1 MPASE
6 EETLMETTNSQNPPV
21 EELTRQIEL
30 IREEISRSR
39 EVSDSNQSEAVNLLE
54 EALQAYQRIEARMEA
69 SDDML
74 NRAMSLTFWVQLT
87 TLLVLV
93 GLTVSFFL

>member
-1 MPASE
+1 
-6 EETLMETTNSQNPPV
+6 METNTGQNQSI
-21 EELTRQIEL
+21 EDLRHQMEL
-30 IREEISRSR
+30 IREETSRFR

-69 SDDML
+69 SDDMI
-74 NRAMSLTFWVQLT
+74 NRAMSLTFWVQLL

-93 GLTVSFFL
+93 GIAVSFFL

>member
-1 MPASE
+1 
-6 EETLMETTNSQNPPV
+6 METTNSQNPPV

>member
-1 MPASE
+1 
-6 EETLMETTNSQNPPV
+6 METNNAQNPPTH
-21 EELTRQIEL
+21 ELTRQIEL

>member
-1 MPASE
+1 
-6 EETLMETTNSQNPPV
+6 METTNTQSPPT
-21 EELTRQIEL
+21 EELMRQIEL

-54 EALQAYQRIEARMEA
+54 EALQAYQRIEARIEA

-74 NRAMSLTFWVQLT
+74 NRAMSLTFWVQLA

-93 GLTVSFFL
+93 GLTISFFL

>member
-1 MPASE
+1 
-6 EETLMETTNSQNPPV
+6 METTNAQNPPI

-30 IREEISRSR
+30 IREEINRSR

-54 EALQAYQRIEARMEA
+54 EALQAYQRIETRMEA

-74 NRAMSLTFWVQLT
+74 NRAMSLTFWVQLA

>member
-1 MPASE
+1 
-6 EETLMETTNSQNPPV
+6 METNNAQNPPV

>member
-1 MPASE
+1 
-6 EETLMETTNSQNPPV
+6 METSPNQSRTT
-21 EELTRQIEL
+21 EELSHQIEL
-30 IREEISRSR
+30 IREELSRSR

-87 TLLVLV
+87 TLIVLV
-93 GLTVSFFL
+93 GVAVSIFF